1 MQSRAG
7 FCYTPRPM
15 RKVMVAL
22 ALAVGLAG
30 IPRVR
35 GEETPSPT
43 PTTVPAPPAQTTTVE
58 GSVPDLDGRWLLLA
72 SVALGESAKRTLAS
86 VFDIGHA
93 QGKVDVRERHVI
105 LPEAQNAALRR
116 ANDELGGVWAP
127 TPAELE
133 AIGRVWDTL
142 TPEDRGITQIEN
154 QLTGRDAY
162 DDDLKKDESTKDAL
176 WVLRQSYHFVPGGS
190 RPVNQANL
198 IAPQKVEDGVYSG
211 KFVAVAVAA
220 APFPVPITFQGTF
233 RMIPVGREQRSWWAR
248 IGDFFAG
255 CGKR

>member
-1 MQSRAG
+1 
-7 FCYTPRPM
+7 M
-15 RKVMVAL
+15 RKAMVAL
-22 ALAVGLAG
+22 ALAIGLVGIA
-30 IPRVR
+30 RVR
-35 GEETPSPT
+35 GEDTPST
-43 PTTVPAPPAQTTTVE
+43 TTTTVPAPPTQTTTVE

-93 QGKVDVRERHVI
+93 DGKVEIRERHVI
-105 LPEAQNAALRR
+105 LPAAQNAAIKR

-127 TPAELE
+127 SPADLD
-133 AIGRVWDTL
+133 AIERAWDTL
-142 TPEDRGITQIEN
+142 EPEVRGIVKIEN

-176 WVLRQSYHFVPGGS
+176 WVFRQSYNFESGGS

-211 KFVAVAVAA
+211 KFIAVAVAA
-220 APFPVPITFQGTF
+220 APFPVPITFKGTF
-233 RMIPVGREQRSWWAR
+233 RMIPVSRGHRSWWTR

>member
-1 MQSRAG
+1 MI
-7 FCYTPRPM
+7 
-15 RKVMVAL
+15 AL

-30 IPRVR
+30 IARVE
-35 GEETPSPT
+35 GEETPST
-43 PTTVPAPPAQTTTVE
+43 TTTTVPAAPTQTTTVE

-72 SVALGESAKRTLAS
+72 TVALGQSAKRTLIS
-86 VFDIGHA
+86 VFDVGHRE
-93 QGKVDVRERHVI
+93 GKLEVRERHVK
-105 LPEAQNAALRR
+105 LPKAQDDALRR
-116 ANDELGGVWAP
+116 ANDELGGIWAP
-127 TPAELE
+127 SPADLE
-133 AIGRVWDTL
+133 AIGRAWDTL
-142 TPEDRGITQIEN
+142 EPEERGIGQIEN

-198 IAPQKVEDGVYSG
+198 IAPQKVEDGVYAG

-233 RMIPVGREQRSWWAR
+233 RMVPIGDRERSWWTR